1 MDSNFRVNIT
11 TDISELQAGLK
22 RVQVELEKFKK
33 SADGAAAATKNMEA
47 NANRGR
53 MTAFAFGQV
62 IRDAGFF
69 ANSFSLGILA
79 ISNNIPILIDQL
91 TLSVKALQPFA
102 GYITIASSVL
112 TAALT
117 IWAYS
122 AQAVEKNTD
131 SLEDY
136 TKALDATNRAQLKG
150 VESSANELTT
160 LRLLYEQTQNTT
172 LSLKARRS
180 AVDQLQELYPKYFA
194 NLSDEAILAGQGAK
208 NYTEL
213 TNSIIA
219 SAKARGG
226 ADIIAE
232 NTKEEY
238 LLQKRITD
246 AKAAQAEL
254 DAQRNDQQQIYQKG
268 TVKETEEASKSLQS
282 RKLNNILNAAAI
294 ADIGKIGVMQLRLN
308 QLKGDD
314 LKIQELI
321 NKEIEKGGSL
331 TEDFGKDIEGPGSY
345 QKALEK
351 LSDSI
356 KKINENTGLSFSDK
370 NKSLISA
377 YTTAIESLSL
387 VNTKQAAD
395 KIDELKNSL
404 FGLKKELF
412 AIEGKEFAAKLFS
425 SRIKQ
430 DAEDSI
436 KELDNLNAEI
446 QKGLDTDELQK
457 KNDRVAESF
466 ANMSEQVRMI
476 LQEGLINTISES
488 FIGMGEAIV
497 NGTNV
502 AAGAI
507 GGLLNAASGMF
518 AQFGQGLIKT
528 AIETAILTT
537 GIGKAIEGIKAALT
551 SLKGPLAIAAGVALL
566 ALAGAARAGARS
578 IAGGGS
584 ASGGGAAS
592 STPLGSS
599 FGGMRGI
606 TAFPNSTNNGQ
617 IGNVIAETKIS
628 GNDLSILIK
637 RADNNRNEYF

>member
-22 RVQVELEKFKK
+22 RVQAELDKFKK
-33 SADGAAAATKNMEA
+33 SADGAALATKNMEA

-102 GYITIASSVL
+102 GYITIASSLL

-131 SLEDY
+131 SLEEY
-136 TKALDATNRAQLKG
+136 VKTLDATNRAQLKG
-150 VESSANELTT
+150 IENSSSELTT
-160 LRLLYEQTQNTT
+160 LKLLYGQTQNAT
-172 LSLKARRS
+172 LSLKARKS

-194 NLSDEAILAGQGAK
+194 NLSDEAILAGKGAK
-208 NYTEL
+208 NYAEL

-238 LLQKRITD
+238 LLQKRIAD

-254 DAQRNDQQQIYQKG
+254 DSQKAIQQQIYNAG
-268 TVKETEEASKSLQS
+268 SLEESNAAAKQLQS

-294 ADIGKIGVMQLRLN
+294 ADIGRIGAMQLRLN

-314 LKIQELI
+314 LKIQDLI

-331 TEDFGKDIEGPGSY
+331 TEDFGKDIEGPNSY

-351 LSDSI
+351 LSESI
-356 KKINENTGLSFSDK
+356 KKINENTSLTFNERNKALVDAYKSAIDSLASINTPQASEKILELRDAIFQLNKEIYKSEGNKFALDLFNKKSQQDAKDSIADLENLNDVIQQGLNTDK
-370 NKSLISA
+370 FFNDSEALKEYMTMMGQEMASILNNGIVAAVGNSMM
-377 YTTAIESLSL
+377 AIGEAFATGGNAAKAFGAGILSSLSSIL
-387 VNTKQAAD
+387 SQLAD
-395 KIDELKNSL
+395 KLIAAGIAGITFSTAMKNLFDTKNWGIALAAGIALK
-404 FGLKKELF
+404 
-412 AIEGKEFAAKLFS
+412 
-425 SRIKQ
+425 
-430 DAEDSI
+430 
-436 KELDNLNAEI
+436 
-446 QKGLDTDELQK
+446 
-457 KNDRVAESF
+457 
-466 ANMSEQVRMI
+466 
-476 LQEGLINTISES
+476 
-488 FIGMGEAIV
+488 
-497 NGTNV
+497 V
-502 AAGAI
+502 AAGAA
-507 GGLLNAASGMF
+507 GGFARGLSG
-518 AQFGQGLIKT
+518 
-528 AIETAILTT
+528 
-537 GIGKAIEGIKAALT
+537 
-551 SLKGPLAIAAGVALL
+551 
-566 ALAGAARAGARS
+566 
-578 IAGGGS
+578 GGGS
-584 ASGGGAAS
+584 GFGGGQS
-592 STPLGSS
+592 SPTPS
-599 FGGMRGI
+599 FGGLNTLFANTSMTNSAAMT
-606 TAFPNSTNNGQ
+606 TASQP
-617 IGNVIAETKIS
+617 VLETRVS
-628 GNDLSILIK
+628 GNDLVILMN
-637 RADNNRNEYF
+637 RSSNARNNYY